1 MPPDLS
7 HALAV
12 RGRAWQWPCGD
23 FTVMCTSDVG
33 PAEREL
39 AHTLFDIAYERANHA
54 YLDKSL
60 TRLRFVAFAVVDG
73 VPAGFALND
82 RLVVDLP
89 YVGRQWLYLGGLC
102 CIDPRFRRHGLFGRL
117 ERLAGEAAGDA
128 LGARILSAGRMAHPA
143 SYRGAL
149 RNPTHVPR
157 VGETPTRVQQA
168 VGLKVAEIYGSRLD
182 PLTFAT
188 IGDGTPIGY
197 PRMDVEAT
205 PEEWRS
211 FAHVNRDRGDALLS
225 LTWSPDAP
233 AGWGAPPRRAGVSG
247 RSPRARRG

>member
-1 MPPDLS
+1 MATELA

-23 FTVMCTSDVG
+23 FTVMPTAALG
-33 PAEREL
+33 RAERAI
-39 AHTLFDIAYERANHA
+39 AHVLFDIAYDRANHA

-60 TRLRFVAFAVVDG
+60 TRLRFIAFAVVDG
-73 VPAGFALND
+73 EPAGFALND

-89 YVGRQWLYLGGLC
+89 HVGRQWIYLGGLC
-102 CIDPRFRRHGLFGRL
+102 CIDPRFRRRGLFGHL
-117 ERLAGEAAGDA
+117 ERLAGDAAGSA
-128 LGARILSAGRMAHPA
+128 LGARVLAAGRMAHPA

-157 VGETPTRVQQA
+157 VGETPTPPQQA
-168 VGLKVAEIYGSRLD
+168 VGLAVAEIYGSRLD
-182 PLTFAT
+182 PETFAT

-211 FAHVNRDRGDALLS
+211 FVHVNRDRGDALLS
-225 LTWSPDAP
+225 LTWSPTAP
-233 AGWGAPPRRAGVSG
+233 EGWDTPPRGGVVSARTR
-247 RSPRARRG
+247 RSRR

>member
-1 MPPDLS
+1 MASDLA

-12 RGRAWQWPCGD
+12 RGRAWQWPSGD
-23 FTVMCTSDVG
+23 FTVMPTGEIGRV
-33 PAEREL
+33 ERDI
-39 AHTLFDIAYERANHA
+39 AHTLFEIAYDRANHA

-60 TRLRFVAFAVVDG
+60 TRLRFIAFALVEG
-73 VPAGFALND
+73 EPAGFALND
-82 RLVVDLP
+82 RLFVELP

-102 CIDPRFRRHGLFGRL
+102 CIDPRFRRRGLFGYL
-117 ERLAGEAAGDA
+117 ERLAGAAAGDA
-128 LGARILSAGRMAHPA
+128 LDEPILAAGRMAHPA

-157 VGETPTRVQQA
+157 VDESPTPLQRA
-168 VGLKVAEIYGSRLD
+168 VGLAVAEIYGSRLD
-182 PLTFAT
+182 PETFAT
-188 IGDGTPIGY
+188 VGDGTPIGY

-225 LTWSPDAP
+225 LTWSPRAPDGWDAP
-233 AGWGAPPRRAGVSG
+233 RKGGSVSAGRPRS
-247 RSPRARRG
+247 RRE